1 MMLNFQPLDFYLGL
15 FSSVLLLL
23 RSDYM
28 KLPIFT
34 HCSSTLLNISTTS
47 VLEVFT
53 IMCWHATWS
62 LTDTA
67 AGLVTS
73 DPEPRVRGAL
83 ALALATV
90 TGLLAHT
97 LQVPLLYFSKYE

>member
-1 MMLNFQPLDFYLGL
+1 
-15 FSSVLLLL
+15 
-23 RSDYM
+23 
-28 KLPIFT
+28 
-34 HCSSTLLNISTTS
+34 
-47 VLEVFT
+47 
-53 IMCWHATWS
+53 MCWHATWS

-83 ALALATV
+83 AQALATV